1 MTCTTPFISKESAG
15 FGLGLR
21 TAHYQDFLNQAQA
34 VDWLEVISDNFLG
47 DGGKPLKMLE
57 KFRNQYNLA
66 FHGVG
71 MSIGSQQGLDLE
83 YLQKIK
89 KLAHQFQPMWV
100 SDHLCWTHYENQFL
114 HDLLPVPYTQECAD
128 FLIKQIKQAQDI
140 LERQLV
146 LENVS
151 SYVQYSN
158 SLTSEWEFLSFV
170 AEQANCQLLLDV
182 NNIYVSSVNHGFNP
196 ENYLNGLDP
205 KRIQQIHLAGHSHQG
220 HYIIDTHDAPVC
232 EEVWSLYSKACTR
245 FGAVATMIERD
256 GNLPA
261 LPVLIEELDR
271 ARHIFQL
278 SQDTNT
284 KLNQSNLSHLNQYQ
298 NSSIQLNSQ
307 ASNAPTLWLENHQ
320 QLFSD
325 IILGSEAFKAPFH
338 FDNKG
343 HLDPQHGLAIY
354 HNAYR
359 VRLIEVLSD
368 IFSHTLLFCGSDYF
382 QVLAASYVENYTP
395 HTRSLNDYGHQ
406 FANFLQQRHPDSPEL
421 YELAQLEWVLRSIFN
436 TKDSPTWDIE
446 KIQHYTPGPCLEQ
459 QNVLLDCV
467 NILQHQSNAWQIWNA
482 IEADQEVPLAQVSQ
496 QQHAPVLYSLLVW
509 RLETQCQFITLD
521 VDQAQFLIALK
532 ESGKSISQ
540 LTDLWLKENRITD
553 PSILAQWLHQWWSRQ
568 LLVFSSID

>member
-1 MTCTTPFISKESAG
+1 MTFTTPFLTKESAG

-83 YLQKIK
+83 YLKKIK
-89 KLAHQFQPMWV
+89 TLAQQFQPMWV
-100 SDHLCWTHYENQFL
+100 SDHLCWTHYKNQFL
-114 HDLLPVPYTQECAD
+114 HDLLPLPYTQECAD
-128 FLIKQIKQAQDI
+128 FLIRQIKQAQDI

-151 SYVQYSN
+151 SYVQYTH

-182 NNIYVSSVNHGFNP
+182 NNIYVSSVNHDFNP

-256 GNLPA
+256 ANIPA
-261 LPVLIEELDR
+261 LPVLIEELNR
-271 ARHIFQL
+271 ARLIFQL
-278 SQDTNT
+278 SQAN
-284 KLNQSNLSHLNQYQ
+284 
-298 NSSIQLNSQ
+298 NSKINPSENSTIPLNSH
-307 ASNAPTLWLENHQ
+307 ATNAPTLILENHQ
-320 QLFSD
+320 QLFTE
-325 IILGSEAFKAPFH
+325 IILGTEDFKAPNQ
-338 FDNKG
+338 FDNCG
-343 HLDPQHGLAIY
+343 NLDPQHGLAIY

-359 VRLIEVLSD
+359 ARLIEVLSD

-382 QVLAASYVENYTP
+382 EVLATAYVENYTP

-406 FANFLQQRHPDSPEL
+406 FSNFLQQRHPDSPEL

-446 KIQHYTPGPCLEQ
+446 RIQQYTPTPCLEQ

-467 NILQHQSNAWQIWNA
+467 NILQHRSNAWQIWNA
-482 IEADQEVPLAQVSQ
+482 IEADQEVPLAQVTEHH
-496 QQHAPVLYSLLVW
+496 HATSLYSLLVW

-540 LTDLWLKENRITD
+540 LTDLWMEENRITD
-553 PSILAQWLHQWWSRQ
+553 PNILAQWLQQWWSLQ
-568 LLVFSSID
+568 ILAFSPIN